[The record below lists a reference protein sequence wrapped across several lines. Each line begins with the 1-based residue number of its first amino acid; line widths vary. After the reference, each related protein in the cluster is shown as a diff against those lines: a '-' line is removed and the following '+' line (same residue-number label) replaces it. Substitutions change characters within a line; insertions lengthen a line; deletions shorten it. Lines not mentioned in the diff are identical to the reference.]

1 LGQLLGRQYAGTA
14 VYEKVRIEVQNSRYK
29 ITGEYQ
35 ASEVT
40 YNIPHGCLQ
49 IERMDVELEQDSVL
63 ILNAPDET
71 FIWIDR
77 IEDNVNITRENPI

>member
-1 LGQLLGRQYAGTA
+1 MSDILGAIAGTA

-63 ILNAPDET
+63 IPNRGQCKYYSGEP
-71 FIWIDR
+71 
-77 IEDNVNITRENPI
+77 NIGPFTLQRTI

>member
-1 LGQLLGRQYAGTA
+1 MSDILGAIAGTA

-35 ASEVT
+35 ASKVT
-40 YNIPHGCLQ
+40 YNVPHGCLQ